1 MGSAAC
7 CWGLCTALWRASSGD
22 MYARDRGEA
31 SCLLALT
38 SQAHCDSNTML
49 AVNRLSESLD
59 HPFPDFSIS
68 RSTRCML

>member
-31 SCLLALT
+31 SSLALN
-38 SQAHCDSNTML
+38 SQVYYDSNTML
-49 AVNRLSESLD
+49 PVNRLSESLD

-68 RSTRCML
+68 RSTQCML